1 MVDMCKGREMLW
13 YLCEVVRCEKTPSKS
28 TFWAAKPKKKA
39 KKRKEKVQRRLM
51 EGVGTLFLHLEG
63 AG

>member
-1 MVDMCKGREMLW
+1 MKRDTSSMR
-13 YLCEVVRCEKTPSKS
+13 RRHPSPPLGLQS
-28 TFWAAKPKKKA
+28 LPKKA

-51 EGVGTLFLHLEG
+51 EGVGTLFFLLEG